1 MSYIEAEYIITFDLC
16 FTGQIATEKLT
27 LNKLNKEIGPS
38 NIYLI
43 LYINIEITITIT
55 IFELGAGLYKSQQIF
70 IHPYQHMTL
79 MSYVLHHMP

>member
-43 LYINIEITITIT
+43 LYINT
-55 IFELGAGLYKSQQIF
+55 ADKQ
-70 IHPYQHMTL
+70 
-79 MSYVLHHMP
+79 

>member
-1 MSYIEAEYIITFDLC
+1 MPRRLRIFSRSAYGSSCNGKTHSP
-16 FTGQIATEKLT
+16 
-27 LNKLNKEIGPS
+27 LNKLNKEIVPS

-43 LYINIEITITIT
+43 LYIIIEITITIT

-79 MSYVLHHMP
+79 MSYVLHHMS